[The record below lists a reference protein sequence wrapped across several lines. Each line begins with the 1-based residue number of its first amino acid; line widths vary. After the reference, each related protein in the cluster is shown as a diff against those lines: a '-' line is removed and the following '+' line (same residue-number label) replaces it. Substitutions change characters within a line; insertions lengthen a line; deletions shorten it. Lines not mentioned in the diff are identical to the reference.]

1 MNYGAIKYCDVANGI
16 GCRTVL
22 FVSGCRNHC
31 KGCFQPE
38 TWDFDYGKPFTKE
51 VEEEIFAS
59 LEPDYVSGIT
69 LLGGDPFEEENQR
82 GLVGFMQELRRRFP
96 QKSVWAYTGYVYED
110 LQTGGKKHCE
120 VSDDFLKTIDVLVDG
135 KFVEEQKDIRL
146 KFRGSANQRIIDLK
160 KTKELGT
167 IVLAM
172 E

>member
-38 TWDFDYGKPFTKE
+38 TWNFQYGKPFTQE
-51 VEEEIFAS
+51 VEAEIFAS
-59 LEPDYVSGIT
+59 LQPDYVSGIT

-82 GLVGFMQELRRRFP
+82 GLVRFMQELRRRFP
-96 QKSVWAYTGYVYED
+96 NKNVWAYSGYVYED
-110 LQTGGKKHCE
+110 LIPGGRKHCE
-120 VSDDFLKTIDVLVDG
+120 VTDALLETIDILVDG
-135 KFVEEQKDIRL
+135 RFIEEQKDIRL
-146 KFRGSANQRIIDLK
+146 KFRGSVNQRIIDLK
-160 KTKELGT
+160 KTRELDT